1 MLIVGGEIRW
11 LNLQGSRS
19 VDEALDAGLKS
30 ATRDGARDALV
41 LFFFFLG
48 EPWAWVGLDRQL
60 ICGHDAPY
68 RAPRLGAVM
77 MAGSL
82 GEAGVATDGVSELKT
97 SPYATPGVVD
107 PIKATSVHSSCRG
120 GVFA

>member
-1 MLIVGGEIRW
+1 M
-11 LNLQGSRS
+11 
-19 VDEALDAGLKS
+19 DEALDAGLES

-41 LFFFFLG
+41 LFFSRRAVG
-48 EPWAWVGLDRQL
+48 WAGLDRQL

-68 RAPRLGAVM
+68 RAPLLGPVM

-82 GEAGVATDGVSELKT
+82 GEAGVATDGVSELST
-97 SPYATPGVVD
+97 SPYATPGLVD
-107 PIKATSVHSSCRG
+107 HIKAASVHSSCRG